1 MALPKMAPAELERG
15 SSANDCPGRSPT
27 GDTHDAHVTRAKGAM
42 RTEPTRR
49 WTVAELARVAGL
61 SRAAFAR
68 RFKNEAGVSPLRWL
82 AQHRLR
88 HAAEALRETDLSL
101 AALAAEIGYQ
111 CEFAFAKAFKRLF
124 GIAPGMFRRMARTSV
139 PAFRAAA

>member
-1 MALPKMAPAELERG
+1 MALPTVSPAELERG
-15 SSANDCPGRSPT
+15 SSANDARDPR
-27 GDTHDAHVTRAKGAM
+27 VTRALDAM
-42 RTEPTRR
+42 RADPTRC
-49 WTVAELARVAGL
+49 WTVAELARRAGL

-68 RFKNEAGVSPLRWL
+68 RFKHDVGVPPLRWL
-82 AQHRLR
+82 AEHRLQ
-88 HAAEALRETDLSL
+88 HAADALRQTDLSL

-124 GIAPGMFRRMARTSV
+124 GIAPGLFRRISRTSV